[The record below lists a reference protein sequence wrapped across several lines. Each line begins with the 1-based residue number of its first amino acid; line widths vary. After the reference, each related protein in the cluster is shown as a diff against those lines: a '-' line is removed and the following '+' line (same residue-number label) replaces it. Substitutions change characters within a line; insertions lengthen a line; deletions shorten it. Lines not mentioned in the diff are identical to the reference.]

1 MEPFERCGPG
11 WVPEELPSAHFRA
24 TSLVHASGHMA
35 RRIVRQCNRRLMSGD
50 KYPACLL
57 SLGSFDGGYM
67 RQGTLGLLV
76 RVVLDEHIT
85 MTLSIGS
92 IPLSGE

>member
-1 MEPFERCGPG
+1 
-11 WVPEELPSAHFRA
+11 
-24 TSLVHASGHMA
+24 
-35 RRIVRQCNRRLMSGD
+35 MSGD

-67 RQGTLGLLV
+67 CQGTLGLLV